1 MAYKINY
8 YRQFQDA
15 DEEGKLFIN
24 TEEYDLNGV
33 YNTIEEAEKR
43 LDSVVADLAR
53 YNGVEFGYE
62 AQRLTLWAE
71 DNLYGRNADRLLKHN
86 LSAHK
91 NCSELRFF

>member
-33 YNTIEEAEKR
+33 YDTIEEAEKKLCDIAGDLNR
-43 LDSVVADLAR
+43 YPGVA
-53 YNGVEFGYE
+53 FGYD
-62 AQRLTLWAE
+62 ADRRILWAE
-71 DNLYGRNADRLLKHN
+71 DNIYGEESWEIIEA
-86 LSAHK
+86 
-91 NCSELRFF
+91 

>member
-62 AQRLTLWAE
+62 AQRHTLWAE
-71 DNLYGRNADRLLKHN
+71 DNLYGQETWQIIEA
-86 LSAHK
+86 
-91 NCSELRFF
+91 

>member
-15 DEEGKLFIN
+15 DKEGKLFIN

-62 AQRLTLWAE
+62 AQRHTLWAE
-71 DNLYGRNADRLLKHN
+71 DNLYGQECWQIIEA
-86 LSAHK
+86 
-91 NCSELRFF
+91 